1 MRSKRNAVLSV
12 ISRSPGVSL
21 TSRDIGR
28 AVKLT
33 ASQAAYYL
41 SRLANEGLVERIIV
55 DKREYLCLWR
65 YPAKSESEAAS

>member
-12 ISRSPGVSL
+12 ISRNPGVTL

-28 AVKLT
+28 SVKLT

-55 DKREYLCLWR
+55 DKREYFCLWR
-65 YPAKSESEAAS
+65 YTAKIESEVAS

>member
-1 MRSKRNAVLSV
+1 MKSKRDAIVSFL
-12 ISRSPGVSL
+12 SRSPGDTL

-41 SRLANEGLVERIIV
+41 STLANEGIVERIIV

-65 YPAKSESEAAS
+65 YPVKRGGEVAS